1 VERTPGEADAWHFR
15 VVREAVVVASDTGHV
30 SAPLR
35 GWVRVAVP
43 VTFRS
48 GGTGL
53 SEQGVSS
60 GLLVET
66 RCHFRK
72 VR

>member
-1 VERTPGEADAWHFR
+1 
-15 VVREAVVVASDTGHV
+15 VVASDTGHV

-35 GWVRVAVP
+35 EWVRAAVP